1 MHDETRRTLDEIARR
16 YGLELIVQFGSTV
29 DGPTHARSDLDL
41 AVRREPGRAPLTYAE
56 QADLAHELRPL
67 FPERPLDLALIDHAD
82 PLFLKQVLLGPHRLL
97 YGDPRRLAALR
108 LLAFK
113 RYQDHRRFLPL
124 ERRYVERVLAAGVR
138 P

>member
-1 MHDETRRTLDEIARR
+1 MDDATRTALAEIARR

-41 AVRREPGRAPLTYAE
+41 AVRRERGRPPLTYVE

-82 PLFLKQVLLGPHRLL
+82 PLFLKEVLLGPHRLL
-97 YGDPRRLAALR
+97 CGDPRRLAELR

-113 RYQDHRRFLPL
+113 RYQDHQRFLPL
-124 ERRYVERVLAAGVR
+124 ERRYVERIVAAGGR
-138 P
+138 R